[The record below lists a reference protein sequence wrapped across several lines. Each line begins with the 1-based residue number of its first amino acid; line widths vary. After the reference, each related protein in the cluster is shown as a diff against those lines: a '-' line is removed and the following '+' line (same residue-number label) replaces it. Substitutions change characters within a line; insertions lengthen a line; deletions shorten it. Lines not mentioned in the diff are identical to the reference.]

1 MNRGRRLFLGGLALA
16 LVTVSACG
24 KDEQKPQGPPPTMVT
39 TAPAQA
45 QNLQITQESIG
56 SVDTQ
61 TAPFVAAEVAGRV
74 TRLAVNVGEHVR
86 AGQVLAELDPRDQ
99 QLTRQAAAAELNRVQ
114 ALLRNQ
120 QRLVERYQKLVQ
132 QGFVSE
138 TALDNA
144 ESQLA
149 AYREQAHAAQAQL
162 EAAQRNLARTKIVAP
177 ITGRVEQRMV
187 AIGDFVT
194 VGKAVFQL
202 TSSQTLRVHLPFP
215 ETLAAQLR
223 PGQAARLSTPTAP
236 GKTVEGRVSEIRPMV
251 GVGSRSIDVI
261 VDVPNPGDWRSGAS
275 VNGAIVVGERPNAV
289 TVPEQSVVLRPAGEV
304 VYVLNAGKAEQRVV
318 QTGLRQGGLVEIQS
332 GVKAGETVIVDGASF
347 LTDKAPVAVQKT
359 APAKT
364 PASAAAPP
372 AGATR

>member
-1 MNRGRRLFLGGLALA
+1 MNRERRFWVALVTLALA
-16 LVTVSACG
+16 ILGACG

-39 TAPAQA
+39 TAQAQV

-56 SVDTQ
+56 SLDTQ

-74 TRLAVNVGEHVR
+74 TRIAADVGEHVR

-99 QLTRQAAAAELNRVQ
+99 QLARQAAAAEVNRVQ
-114 ALLRNQ
+114 ALLQNQ

-132 QGFVSE
+132 DGFVSE

-149 AYREQAHAAQAQL
+149 AYRQQARAAQAQL
-162 EAAQRNLARTKIVAP
+162 ETAERNLARTKIVAP
-177 ITGRVEQRMV
+177 ISGRVEQRMV
-187 AIGDFVT
+187 TAGDFVS

-202 TSSQTLRVHLPFP
+202 TSSQTVRVHLPFP

-223 PGQAARLSTPTAP
+223 PGQRARLSTPTAP
-236 GKTVEGRVSEIRPMV
+236 GKVIEGRVSEIRPMV

-261 VDVPNPGDWRSGAS
+261 VDVPNPGDWRPGAS
-275 VNGAIVVGERPNAV
+275 VSGAIVVGERPNAV

-304 VYVLNAGKAEQRVV
+304 VYALNAGKAEQRVV
-318 QTGLRQGGLVEIQS
+318 QTGLRQDGLVEIIS
-332 GVKAGETVIVDGASF
+332 GVNAGETVIVDGASF
-347 LTDKAPVAVQKT
+347 LTDKAPVAVKNPT
-359 APAKT
+359 TPPAP
-364 PASAAAPP
+364 AAAPP
-372 AGATR
+372 GAAP

>member
-1 MNRGRRLFLGGLALA
+1 MSPRILAAMLALSI
-16 LVTVSACG
+16 LGACG
-24 KDEQKPQGPPPTMVT
+24 KEEQKPQGPPPTMVT
-39 TAPAQA
+39 TAQAQV

-74 TRLAVNVGEHVR
+74 TRIAVNVGERVR
-86 AGQVLAELDPRDQ
+86 AGQVLAALDPRDQ
-99 QLTRQAAAAELNRVQ
+99 QLARQAAAAEANRVQ
-114 ALLRNQ
+114 ALLLNQ

-149 AYREQAHAAQAQL
+149 AYREQARAAQAQL
-162 EAAQRNLARTKIVAP
+162 EAAERNLARTNIVAP

-187 AIGDFVT
+187 AVGDFVT

-202 TSSQTLRVHLPFP
+202 TSSQTVRVHLPFP

-223 PGQAARLSTPTAP
+223 PGLRARLSTPTSP
-236 GKTVEGRVSEIRPMV
+236 GKTVDGRVSEIRPMV

-261 VDVPNPGDWRSGAS
+261 VDVPNPGDWRPGAS
-275 VNGAIVVGERPNAV
+275 VSGAIVVGERPNAV

-304 VYVLNAGKAEQRVV
+304 VYVANTGKAEQRVV

-332 GVKAGETVIVDGASF
+332 GVNAGDTVIVDGASF
-347 LTDKAPVAVQKT
+347 LTDKAPVAVQKS
-359 APAKT
+359 APVKT
-364 PASAAAPP
+364 PASASPP
-372 AGATR
+372 AGAAR

>member
-1 MNRGRRLFLGGLALA
+1 MNWSRRFSVGVLALGLA
-16 LVTVSACG
+16 VVGGCG
-24 KDEQKPQGPPPTMVT
+24 KDEQEPQGPPPTMVT
-39 TAPAQA
+39 TAQAQA

-56 SVDTQ
+56 SIDTQ

-74 TRLAVNVGEHVR
+74 TRIAVNVGQHVR

-99 QLTRQAAAAELNRVQ
+99 QNARQAAAAEANRVQ
-114 ALLRNQ
+114 ALLLNQ

-149 AYREQAHAAQAQL
+149 AYREQARAAQAQL
-162 EAAQRNLARTKIVAP
+162 EAAERNLARTNIVAP

-187 AIGDFVT
+187 AVGDFVT

-202 TSSQTLRVHLPFP
+202 TSSQTVRVHLPFP

-223 PGQAARLSTPTAP
+223 PGLLARLSTPTAP
-236 GKTVEGRVSEIRPMV
+236 GKVVEGRVSEIRPMI

-261 VDVPNPGDWRSGAS
+261 VDVPNPGDWRPGAS
-275 VNGAIVVGERPNAV
+275 VSGAIVVGERANAV

-304 VYVLNAGKAEQRVV
+304 VYVMNAGKAEQRVV
-318 QTGLRQGGLVEIQS
+318 QTGLRQEGTIEILD
-332 GVKAGETVIVDGASF
+332 GVNAGEIVIVDGASF
-347 LTDKAPVAVQKT
+347 LTDKAPVAVQNP

-364 PASAAAPP
+364 PASTSAPP
-372 AGATR
+372 GG